1 MLTKIPHIIHVDLQ
15 SHAKRQIVYMKQG
28 DEMSRELLIFFYNG
42 GSAWAVPSEITSVS
56 LSYCKADKVHGCYDH
71 IADEVAYVFNSG
83 RTSVTMAIH
92 PQVLT
97 AAGNVICELKLCN
110 ASGHAL
116 NTFNF
121 VINCEQSP
129 HAMGQKSEGY
139 WNNVFD
145 GATFT
150 PHVSGAGILSWT
162 NDKGLPN
169 PDPIDLKEFVVDP
182 SDIPVTTMEIVTSE
196 NVAEN
201 ANADDKLLTPAAV
214 QALIDWL
221 LPSPIELT
229 TDYAVSGS
237 SPWINNSTTSVKGD
251 FILKDGVL
259 YICTAASSSAG
270 TWSARKGNYKAV
282 VLTLDIREYDA
293 TATYNVGDVCYRATN
308 GAYDQHLYVCIS
320 DATTGTWDASK
331 WQDVGPVFTVSPV
344 DFRRYEAA
352 FERGASVGIMNGVYL
367 MQVQYGRSNRAIGF
381 RSFDPYGCAILF
393 IFYTSDG
400 VVDKIRYS
408 AFAYAAE

>member
-1 MLTKIPHIIHVDLQ
+1 MTTKIPHIIHVDLQ

-71 IADEVAYVFNSG
+71 IADEEAYVFNSE

-110 ASGHAL
+110 AAGHAL

-129 HAMGQKSEGY
+129 HAMGQQSEGY

-150 PHVSGAGILSWT
+150 PHVSSDGILSWT

-169 PDPIDLKEFVVDP
+169 PDPVDIALYGFIVP
-182 SDIPVTTMEIVTSE
+182 EDGVPVQTIEVVTSE
-196 NVAEN
+196 NAVEN
-201 ANADDKLLTPAAV
+201 IEANNKVLAPAAA
-214 QALIDWL
+214 QALIDRL
-221 LPSPIELT
+221 LPAPISVTLLPAHSQYYSPSIREF
-229 TDYAVSGS
+229 
-237 SPWINNSTTSVKGD
+237 STTKQYAKNEFCYRKPDNDTYTHFYYCKNNAGHLGD
-251 FILKDGVL
+251 WADADFQDYGRILDP
-259 YICTAASSSAG
+259 
-270 TWSARKGNYKAV
+270 
-282 VLTLDIREYDA
+282 TLDASLAAVNWNDYIPAAERGTVILQGKQKLYRQAYAFDSTNRIMYFLYTEQNAAAWLYFTFDVNGA
-293 TATYNVGDVCYRATN
+293 ITGCTYN
-308 GAYDQHLYVCIS
+308 AYS
-320 DATTGTWDASK
+320 FAS
-331 WQDVGPVFTVSPV
+331 
-344 DFRRYEAA
+344 
-352 FERGASVGIMNGVYL
+352 AS
-367 MQVQYGRSNRAIGF
+367 
-381 RSFDPYGCAILF
+381 
-393 IFYTSDG
+393 
-400 VVDKIRYS
+400 
-408 AFAYAAE
+408 